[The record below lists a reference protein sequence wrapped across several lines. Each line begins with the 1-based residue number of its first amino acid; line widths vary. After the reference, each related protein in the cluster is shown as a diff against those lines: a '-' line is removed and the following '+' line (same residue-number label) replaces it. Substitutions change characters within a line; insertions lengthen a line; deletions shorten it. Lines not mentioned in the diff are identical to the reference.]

1 MPWPAGR
8 TCIVQ
13 LTGELGPPPERVLN
27 LWGLDELRGIA
38 VRGDSLELGPLTTY
52 AELRRSPACRGHVPA
67 LVDAAATIGA
77 AQIQNRGTIGGNVMN
92 ASPAGDT
99 LPVLL
104 ALDAVLVLGG
114 ATGERE
120 VAAIDF
126 WPAYRRTAARPD
138 ELLVRIRVPL
148 AADREQRF
156 RKVGT
161 RRAQAISKVVV
172 AAAWRGRGPVAGRAD
187 RHRLGRA
194 HAHPG
199 RGRGGRARGPS
210 PDPGHRSRPP
220 SRRSGTRSSRSTTS
234 ARRPPTGARP
244 RAVSS
249 AACWPMPQGSRTRR
263 AREVRRDRARGQP
276 VRQAVD
282 PPRARGPWAR
292 PPRPRPDRGRLAGG
306 RVRGGLH
313 GRRQLVRRR
322 DRHDEEHGVRAR
334 AGAPDR
340 GHRGLRDGARQP
352 LPGGGAGRACDDH
365 DPRAR
370 VGATRDAEPARR
382 PMRSGAPAGRRGP
395 RSSRPMR
402 AASPWTA
409 GSRTW

>member
-1 MPWPAGR
+1 MPVEPPVVSPRSLGEAYAMLADQQYRALAGG
-8 TCIVQ
+8 TDLIVQ

-38 VRGDSLELGPLTTY
+38 VRDDCLELGPLTTY
-52 AELRRSPACRGHVPA
+52 AELRRSPDCRAHAPA

-172 AAAWRGRGPVAGRAD
+172 AAAWRGPGAWRDVRIAIGSVAPTPIRVAAAEAALEGRPRTLDTVEAAVEA
-187 RHRLGRA
+187 LGNA
-194 HAHPG
+194 IQPI
-199 RGRGGRARGPS
+199 
-210 PDPGHRSRPP
+210 DDV
-220 SRRSGTRSSRSTTS
+220 RSTAAYRREA
-234 ARRPPTGARP
+234 ARR
-244 RAVSS
+244 V
-249 AACWPMPQGSRTRR
+249 
-263 AREVRRDRARGQP
+263 VRRL
-276 VRQAVD
+276 
-282 PPRARGPWAR
+282 
-292 PPRPRPDRGRLAGG
+292 LA
-306 RVRGGLH
+306 
-313 GRRQLVRRR
+313 
-322 DRHDEEHGVRAR
+322 DA
-334 AGAPDR
+334 AGFAD
-340 GHRGLRDGARQP
+340 ASSQ
-352 LPGGGAGRACDDH
+352 GGAA
-365 DPRAR
+365 
-370 VGATRDAEPARR
+370 
-382 PMRSGAPAGRRGP
+382 
-395 RSSRPMR
+395 
-402 AASPWTA
+402 
-409 GSRTW
+409 